1 MAAIIKINDI
11 AYRLPLALEDITLR
25 THLRIMEAEAHA
37 PKRLLELLNEQD
49 PLKRAQAAGL
59 ITDKLYVGKIIPY
72 FANVIEAA
80 SGIPADVLLGRKN
93 WEGAPVAMIEA
104 WYWRIQQCY
113 LDYKEVKDQAVS
125 EWEINGSIWSL
136 PEKHMTKSTF
146 GQFAEAAQYE
156 ESVNSLNAGNWEA
169 MPYVMA
175 VLLRPKGEV
184 FDPLTFDDIV
194 EERKEFMLGLGMD
207 IVMQTAFFL
216 QKLNERSAPDLA
228 IYTAARELA
237 RLKQTMN

>member
-25 THLRIMEAEAHA
+25 THLRIMEAESHA
-37 PKRLLELLNEQD
+37 PKRLLELLNEPD
-49 PLKRAQAAGL
+49 PLKRAQSAGL
-59 ITDKLYVGKIIPY
+59 ITDKIYVGKIIPY
-72 FANVIEAA
+72 FANVIQAA

-93 WEGAPVAMIEA
+93 WEGAPVAMIEE

-113 LDYKEVKDQAVS
+113 LNYKEVKEQQVS
-125 EWEINGSIWSL
+125 EWEVNGSIWAL

-156 ESVNSLNAGNWEA
+156 ESVNSLSAGNREA

-184 FDPLTFDDIV
+184 FDPLTFDEIV
-194 EERKEFMLGLGMD
+194 EDRKEFMLDLGMD
-207 IVMQTAFFL
+207 VVMQTAFFL
-216 QKLNERSAPDLA
+216 QKLNEKSAPDLA

-237 RLKQTMN
+237 RLKQIMN